1 MANRKPRTDQ
11 LKSYQFK
18 PGHPGGPGRRPNIF
32 GPAYE
37 KALSETIPKDKKRR
51 KFIELLAKAMVQE
64 AIAGKNSVLAAK
76 ELADR
81 IEGRP
86 AQAVTGEA
94 GGPMRVHVTI
104 ERIGGGDDEE

>member
-1 MANRKPRTDQ
+1 MYGRSFAARTDQ
-11 LKSYQFK
+11 LKPYQFK
-18 PGHPGGPGRRPNIF
+18 PGHPGGPGRRPSIF

-37 KALSETIPKDKKRR
+37 KALLETIPKDKKRR
-51 KFIELLAKAMVQE
+51 KFVELLANAMVQE

-86 AQAVTGEA
+86 AQAVAGKG
-94 GGPMRVHVTI
+94 GGPMRMQVTI
-104 ERIGGGDDEE
+104 TRIGDDQE

>member
-11 LKSYQFK
+11 LKPYQFK

-37 KALSETIPKDKKRR
+37 KALLETIPKDKKRR

-86 AQAVTGEA
+86 AQAVTGEG

-104 ERIGGGDDEE
+104 ERIGGGEDEE